1 MNSFSGL
8 QIGLSALISQ
18 QLLQETIAHNVANVN
33 TPGFSRQK
41 ARLVALPPS
50 NPYSLMPQTGL
61 GVAVADVR
69 RSASVLLNRQIE
81 RESGTLTYWS
91 TVRDGMSE
99 VQSLFLEPGS
109 LGLQAIIDE
118 FWASWRDLSVDPTNP
133 AARATVRQAGETLA
147 SNIQRAYQGVSN
159 SMTQLD
165 AELGYS
171 VGRVN
176 LLAGQIAALNKQIQ
190 QAVAAGDPAND
201 LRDQRDM
208 LLQQM
213 STLARVQSGENSD
226 GTLLVI
232 MGGHIIVGASGATP
246 IDVRP
251 GVDGFN
257 ELVWSDDGSNVVVRE
272 GEIGAKLGLRDWAQ
286 NQVLADLDRMA
297 AALIQSVN
305 GLHEDGYTPPP
316 ANRTDISFFSGTGA
330 GDIRVSDEVK
340 ADLDAIAVAASPN
353 SPGDASVALQIAGLQ
368 RQESAALNDTVGG
381 FYAGFVARLG
391 LNVQQADNMVKS
403 QDSLVQFLNASRED
417 LAGVSL
423 DEEAVQ
429 MLGAQRAY
437 QAASRVITAVDEM
450 LDRLI
455 NNTGLVGR

>member
-33 TPGFSRQK
+33 TPGYSRQQ
-41 ARLVALPPS
+41 ARLVALPPT
-50 NPYSLMPQTGL
+50 NPYSLVPQTGL
-61 GVAVADVR
+61 GVAVAEVR
-69 RSASVLLNRQIE
+69 RSVSVLLNRQTE

-99 VQSLFLEPGS
+99 VESLFLEPGS

-118 FWASWRDLSVDPTNP
+118 FWAAWRDLSVDPTNA
-133 AARATVRQAGETLA
+133 AARATVQQAGATLA
-147 SNIQRAYQGVSN
+147 SNIQRAYQGVAN
-159 SMTQLD
+159 SITQVD
-165 AELGYS
+165 AELLYS

-176 LLAGQIAALNKQIQ
+176 LLTGQIAALNAQIRL
-190 QAVAAGDPAND
+190 AVASGDPAND

-208 LLQQM
+208 LLQEL
-213 STLARVQSGENSD
+213 SKLARVQSGENSD

-232 MGGHIIVGASGATP
+232 LGGHIVVGASGAIP
-246 IDVRP
+246 INVQPDAN
-251 GVDGFN
+251 GFN
-257 ELVWSDDGSNVVVRE
+257 ELVWSDDGSKVVARE
-272 GEIGAKLGLRDWAQ
+272 GEIGAKLALRDWAQ
-286 NQVLADLDRMA
+286 KQVLADMDKMA

-305 GLHEDGYTPPP
+305 GLHESGYTPD
-316 ANRTDISFFSGTGA
+316 NRTGISFFSGTGA
-330 GDIRVSDEVK
+330 GDIRLSDEVA
-340 ADLDAIAVAASPN
+340 ADVNAIAVAAGPD
-353 SPGDASVALQIAGLQ
+353 SPGDASVALQIAALQ
-368 RQESAALNDTVGG
+368 RTKSAALDDTIGG
-381 FYAGFVARLG
+381 YYAGFVARLG
-391 LNVQQADNMVKS
+391 LHVQQADNMVKS
-403 QDSLVQFLNASRED
+403 QDALVQYLNASRED